1 MAQLNDSYSELFEI
15 SSSKEE
21 GDRGSVEENT
31 GRDTEYSWMGTVDVV
46 SETLRISWHEVYR
59 LPVIEFLNILAYVK
73 ERNRKEKEALKRW
86 QQSN

>member
-31 GRDTEYSWMGTVDVV
+31 RGDTEYSWMGTVDVV

>member
-31 GRDTEYSWMGTVDVV
+31 GRDTEYSWLQCIDIV

-59 LPVIEFLNILAYVK
+59 IPVIEFLNILAYIK
-73 ERNRKEKEALKRW
+73 EKTRKEKEVLEKWRR
-86 QQSN
+86 NN

>member
-21 GDRGSVEENT
+21 GYRGSVEENT
-31 GRDTEYSWMGTVDVV
+31 GRDTEYTWLGCIDIV

-59 LPVIEFLNILAYVK
+59 ISVIEFLNMLAYVK
-73 ERNRKEKEALKRW
+73 EKNRKEKEVLEKWRR
-86 QQSN
+86 NN